1 MPSLNYE
8 LAPTHP
14 SIGFSVRHMLEAS
27 GVAVGDEIKITTSH
41 FSASREGPMNANDG
55 KARVAFLG
63 LGAMG
68 RRMAQRLA
76 GASLELTVWNRSG
89 VGAFAGA
96 RHAATVREAVADAQV
111 VFSMVRDDAASRA
124 VWLGTDGALACVGRD
139 TVVVECSTVSPA
151 WVTELSAAVSHA
163 GLQLLEAPV
172 VGSRPQAESGGL
184 VFLAG
189 GAVEVVERL
198 RPLLGHLGSAVHY
211 VGASPAGAYAK
222 LLVNAL
228 FGVQVAA
235 LAELLGFATK
245 AQLDLR
251 LLLSALEGLP
261 VLSPSAKGAAAG
273 MLARRFE
280 PMFPLDLA
288 AKDLRYL
295 LDTAA
300 TLGSRVPMARGVSE
314 VFDGGRAR
322 GLERENLTAVAKLYE

>member
-1 MPSLNYE
+1 
-8 LAPTHP
+8 
-14 SIGFSVRHMLEAS
+14 
-27 GVAVGDEIKITTSH
+27 
-41 FSASREGPMNANDG
+41 MNTNDG
-55 KARVAFLG
+55 KVRVAFLG

-76 GASLELTVWNRSG
+76 GAGLELTVWNRSG
-89 VGAFAGA
+89 IGAFVGA
-96 RHAATVREAVADAQV
+96 RHAATVREAVADARV

-139 TVVVECSTVSPA
+139 TAVVECSTVSPA
-151 WVTELSAAVSHA
+151 WVTELSAAASHA
-163 GLQLLEAPV
+163 GLRFIEAPV

-189 GAVEVVERL
+189 GTVDTVERV
-198 RPLLGHLGSAVHY
+198 RPLLSHIGSAVHY
-211 VGASPAGAYAK
+211 VGASPSGAYAK

-245 AQLDLR
+245 AQLDVQ
-251 LLLSALEGLP
+251 LLMRALDGLP

-288 AKDLRYL
+288 AKDLRYI
-295 LDTAA
+295 LDAAA
-300 TLGSRVPMARGVSE
+300 TLGSRVPMVRGVSE
-314 VFDGGRAR
+314 AFEEGRAQ
-322 GLERENLTAVAKLYE
+322 GLENENLTAVAKLYE